1 MGSDSSGIMCRF
13 VDCDVRVDEMAP
25 LLMLL
30 LLGAK
35 HDAVE
40 RRDASVKAVVV
51 LAEDDFMVVYLLLE

>member
-1 MGSDSSGIMCRF
+1 MCRF
-13 VDCDVRVDEMAP
+13 VGCGVRVDEMAP
-25 LLMLL
+25 ILM

-51 LAEDDFMVVYLLLE
+51 LAGDDFMVVYLLLV

>member
-1 MGSDSSGIMCRF
+1 MCRF

-51 LAEDDFMVVYLLLE
+51 LAGDDFMVVYLLLV